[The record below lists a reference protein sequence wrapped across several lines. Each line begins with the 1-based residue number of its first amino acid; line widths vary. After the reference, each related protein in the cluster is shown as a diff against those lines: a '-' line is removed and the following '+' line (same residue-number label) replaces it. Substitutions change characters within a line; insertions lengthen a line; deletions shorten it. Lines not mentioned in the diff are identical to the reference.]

1 MNLVPFLNSLFRE
14 NCIGRVVMGSICFQ
28 VVRVLMESTFSLV
41 YPNILWPISNIIN
54 RWCTL
59 CYILGTPPQKTEEDN
74 KKTWHEEKKRKYTSE
89 LTWEFFQS
97 TDSWISQC
105 LSSIAPVFLFSFL
118 VTYFSLK
125 LSKTLKI
132 PHTWTVLLI
141 LSNFYIFF
149 FFFFFTA
156 RVYFALP
163 SAFTSS
169 LLPIHSSIFCLEKVP
184 SQPPPWRG
192 GGVLGHVSMHIA
204 LSTWRSRPF
213 PLLQDAASPS
223 HFFKMPPTFP
233 RRYENSVLKITKK
246 N

>member
-149 FFFFFTA
+149 FFFFFYSSGLFCSPISFHQLSPPHPFLYFLFRKGPISTTTMA
-156 RVYFALP
+156 RWWCPWPCVHAYSSQHLKKSVLP
-163 SAFTSS
+163 TS
-169 LLPIHSSIFCLEKVP
+169 P
-184 SQPPPWRG
+184 SCRQP
-192 GGVLGHVSMHIA
+192 L
-204 LSTWRSRPF
+204 
-213 PLLQDAASPS
+213 PLLQDAAN
-223 HFFKMPPTFP
+223 FP
-233 RRYENSVLKITKK
+233 EVIWK
-246 N
+246 